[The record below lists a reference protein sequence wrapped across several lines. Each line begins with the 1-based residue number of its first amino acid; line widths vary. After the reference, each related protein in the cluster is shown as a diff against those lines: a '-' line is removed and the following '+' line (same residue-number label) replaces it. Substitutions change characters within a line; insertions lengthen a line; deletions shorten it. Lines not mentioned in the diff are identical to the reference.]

1 MYKKMDAGER
11 AAKLAELARQLGIL
25 EALADGPLLVEG
37 AGGPTTADA
46 ALFPTLCFCKS
57 VRIWRAQ
64 QRFTERAVGAL
75 AVGAISA
82 LFCKSCCRRNMACVQ
97 ILLDEDPRMVV
108 S

>member
-46 ALFPTLCFCKS
+46 AIFPTLCFCRS
-57 VRIWRAQ
+57 VRASARVRA
-64 QRFTERAVGAL
+64 RRRGAWERADAAVKPAARSAARALRVGRAN
-75 AVGAISA
+75 A
-82 LFCKSCCRRNMACVQ
+82 
-97 ILLDEDPRMVV
+97 
-108 S
+108 

>member
-46 ALFPTLCFCKS
+46 AIFPTLCFCRS
-57 VRIWRAQ
+57 VRASARVRA
-64 QRFTERAVGAL
+64 RRRGAWEPVDAAVKAAARGAGRALCVGRA
-75 AVGAISA
+75 SA
-82 LFCKSCCRRNMACVQ
+82 
-97 ILLDEDPRMVV
+97 
-108 S
+108 